1 MNDEFNNN
9 DLNRDLDNDVDV
21 NSENENLYNDLMEES
36 RRKNDDYWDRNNPVI
51 KLLLTIL
58 LVVGVIGFIYYLIV
72 GLSMK

>member
-1 MNDEFNNN
+1 
-9 DLNRDLDNDVDV
+9 
-21 NSENENLYNDLMEES
+21 MEES